1 MRSTAFVTSIAIAG
15 ICALGAGSHAR
26 AEDCARK
33 IGERL
38 PDIKGTDANDKAT
51 TVRGGPGWLFVTV
64 GASWCEPC
72 AKELPAWDKV
82 APDYPKLT
90 WVAIDI
96 SEKTADGKA
105 FHNKL
110 GIKNL
115 GRVYTR
121 EANIGNLGSVMPS
134 SYVVDPKG
142 VIRFERCGFEKEG
155 VDDEVKTM
163 RAQLTKLLG
172 P

>member
-1 MRSTAFVTSIAIAG
+1 MRSAAVVTAVATAIAA
-15 ICALGAGSHAR
+15 ISFSPYAR

-33 IGERL
+33 VGERL
-38 PDIKGTDANDKAT
+38 PQIKGTDQNDKAT
-51 TVRGGPGWLFVTV
+51 SVQAGPGWVFVTV
-64 GASWCEPC
+64 GASWCDPC
-72 AKELPAWDKV
+72 AKELPAWDKL
-82 APDYPKLT
+82 APDFPKIT
-90 WVAIDI
+90 WVAVDI

-105 FHNKL
+105 FHSKL
-110 GIKNL
+110 GIKNMS
-115 GRVYTR
+115 RVYTR

-142 VIRFERCGFEKEG
+142 VIRYERCGFEKEG

-163 RAQLTKLLG
+163 RAQLTKLV